1 MNHAVVQRLL
11 KFCEVLTGHM
21 NGGLAQVNV
30 ALSTLMGGLSGS
42 NIADAAM
49 NSKLL
54 VPQMVARG
62 YSASFSATVTFGSL
76 ITRLFHQV
84 LQ

>member
-1 MNHAVVQRLL
+1 MW
-11 KFCEVLTGHM
+11 
-21 NGGLAQVNV
+21 

-62 YSASFSATVTFGSL
+62 YSASFSPLLPQLA
-76 ITRLFHQV
+76 H
-84 LQ
+84 